1 MAAGLNGVP
10 QAVCSHNIIGE
21 EVGADSTVDSLR
33 PAVGGLR
40 GDIVENPVRKHH
52 VGSLVT
58 VHDRPFKKQGLLGG
72 MWESSNAVNKR
83 FEA

>member
-1 MAAGLNGVP
+1 MVAGLNGVS
-10 QAVCSHNIIGE
+10 QAIRSHNIIGE
-21 EVGADSTVDSLR
+21 EIGADSTVDRLR

-52 VGSLVT
+52 VCSLVT

-72 MWESSNAVNKR
+72 RWESSNAVNKR